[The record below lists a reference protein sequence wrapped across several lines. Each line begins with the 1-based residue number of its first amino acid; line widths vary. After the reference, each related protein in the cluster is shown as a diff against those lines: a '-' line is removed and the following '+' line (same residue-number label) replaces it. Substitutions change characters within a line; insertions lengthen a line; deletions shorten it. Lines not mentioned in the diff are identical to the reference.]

1 MAVQSESPA
10 EEIKRLRRC
19 INDLIGVLA
28 LSSTWTGGE
37 PSRIIGNLMEALL
50 SMLSLDFVYV
60 RLRGETDPN
69 LTEMA
74 RFSPSWAGK
83 PSAQEI
89 GEGLKNWLDSGTQES
104 PLHPND
110 FFGKGEFSL
119 VPLQLGLQGEM
130 GVIVAGSRRLD
141 FPQQT
146 EKLILNVAANEAAIW
161 LRGASLLN
169 EQRRVSSELDRRV
182 AQRTAALDA
191 SNDEL
196 QREITERKGAEERL
210 RREETELKRSQ
221 AHKAAILDS
230 SLDCIVA
237 MDHEGCIT
245 EFNPAAE
252 RVLGYSRE
260 EVLGKHLAD
269 VIIPPALRQMHHSGF
284 ARHLATGKSRVLGQR
299 LEMTALCADGREIPV
314 EITIARIQ
322 QEGPPSFT
330 GYLRD
335 ITSRKQNEDAL
346 REAHAKLAH
355 SEERWRSV
363 FESSAIGV
371 ALTDLNGQFIATN
384 PVYQKM
390 LGYTEEELAQLSFI
404 DITVEEDRVLNSTLV
419 QELLE
424 GKRRQFQIEKR
435 YRRKNGSLVWVRN
448 SISLVPGSERM
459 PRFLLGL
466 SEDVTRQHTVE
477 EALDKARSDLSH
489 VARISMLSALTA
501 SIAHEVNQPL
511 SGIVTNASTCLRMLD
526 AHPPNVDGARETARR
541 TIRDGNRASEV
552 VTRLRAL
559 FSKKNA
565 TLEPFDLNEAAKE
578 VIALSLSELQRNRV
592 ILQPEYA
599 ADLPNVL
606 GDRIQIQQV
615 ILNLIRNGSDA
626 MSTVDDRPRELLI
639 RTERDENGGARLSVK
654 DAGVGLEPQVEEK
667 LFEPFYTTKGEGM
680 GIGLSISRSILD
692 SHLGRLWA
700 IRNEGPGATFL
711 FVIPCSTN
719 T

>member
-1 MAVQSESPA
+1 MAAQSESPA

-19 INDLIGVLA
+19 INDLISVLA

-37 PSRIIGNLMEALL
+37 PWRIIGNLMEALL
-50 SMLSLDFVYV
+50 SMLSLDLVYV
-60 RLRGETDPN
+60 RLRGETN
-69 LTEMA
+69 TARAEMA
-74 RFSPSWAGK
+74 RFSPSWARQ
-83 PSAQEI
+83 PDPQEI
-89 GEGLKNWLDSGTQES
+89 GERLKTWLDSGSPES
-104 PLHPND
+104 PLHPSD
-110 FFGKGEFSL
+110 FFGVGEIAL

-130 GVIVAGSRRLD
+130 GIIFAGSRRLD

-161 LRGASLLN
+161 LRGASLLS

-182 AQRTAALDA
+182 AQRTADLDA

-237 MDHEGCIT
+237 VDHEGCIT

-252 RVLGYSRE
+252 RVLGYRRE
-260 EVLGKHLAD
+260 DVLGKHLAD
-269 VIIPPALRQMHHSGF
+269 VIIPPSLRQKHRSGF
-284 ARHLATGKSRVLGQR
+284 ARHLATGESRVLGQR
-299 LEMTALCADGREIPV
+299 LEMTALCANGREIPV

-322 QEGPPSFT
+322 QDGPPSFT

-335 ITSRKQNEDAL
+335 ITSRKQNENAL
-346 REAHAKLAH
+346 LEVHAKLAQ

-390 LGYTEEELAQLSFI
+390 LGYTEEELGQLSFI
-404 DITVEEDRVLNSTLV
+404 DITVEEDRGLSSMLV
-419 QELLE
+419 EELLE
-424 GKRRQFQIEKR
+424 GKHRQFQIEKQ

-448 SISLVPGSERM
+448 SVSLVPGSKRV
-459 PRFLLGL
+459 PGFLLAL
-466 SEDVTRQHTVE
+466 SEDVTRRHTVE
-477 EALDKARSDLSH
+477 AALDKSRSDLAH
-489 VARISMLSALTA
+489 VARVSMLSALTA

-526 AHPPNVDGARETARR
+526 AHPPNVEGARETARR

-592 ILQPEYA
+592 ILQPDYA
-599 ADLPNVL
+599 ADLPTVL

-626 MSTVDDRPRELLI
+626 MSTVDDRPRELWI
-639 RTERDENGGARLSVK
+639 RTERDESGGARLSVK
-654 DAGVGLEPQVEEK
+654 DTGVGIEPQAEEK
-667 LFEPFYTTKGEGM
+667 LFEAFYTTKVDGM
-680 GIGLSISRSILD
+680 GIGLSVSRSILD

-700 IRNEGPGATFL
+700 LRNEGPGATLL